1 MKRCDNRSSGRCL
14 QGDSSTPSVIQ
25 FQNLSKPTLKTT
37 KFYKNLSNIFK
48 ILSVKFQLKI
58 KSGSKALTE
67 ALTVIALG
75 VSCSIFVLP
84 APKVVQ
90 TISKYLQLWT
100 KYISFHL

>member
-1 MKRCDNRSSGRCL
+1 
-14 QGDSSTPSVIQ
+14 
-25 FQNLSKPTLKTT
+25 
-37 KFYKNLSNIFK
+37 
-48 ILSVKFQLKI
+48 
-58 KSGSKALTE
+58 LTE

-75 VSCSIFVLP
+75 VNCSIFVLP